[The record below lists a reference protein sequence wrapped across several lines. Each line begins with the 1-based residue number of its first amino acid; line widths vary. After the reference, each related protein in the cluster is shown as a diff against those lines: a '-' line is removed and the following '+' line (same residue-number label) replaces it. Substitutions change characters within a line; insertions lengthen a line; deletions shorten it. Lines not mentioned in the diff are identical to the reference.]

1 MTKKSSSIRKMNSR
15 TISMTIVLSILGLVL
30 APFVWFSFLG
40 TKAFPGQHFVN
51 SLAGV
56 LIGPLYGVLVPLIV
70 GTLRIMLGLGT
81 IFAYPGGIPG
91 VITVGLAYKLT
102 KKSNNPLIKYSCAF
116 AEPVGTVLI
125 GGTLS
130 LLIIAPLMNIEPQ
143 LAILRQHGLLAG
155 LVIFWAGWAVSSVP
169 GSVIAYLTLIM
180 LSKAL
185 PQYFK

>member
-1 MTKKSSSIRKMNSR
+1 MI
-15 TISMTIVLSILGLVL
+15 IVLSILGIVL

-56 LIGPLYGVLVPLIV
+56 LVGPLYGILVPIIV
-70 GTLRIMLGLGT
+70 GTVRIMLGLGT

-102 KKSNNPLIKYSCAF
+102 KKSKNPLIKYSCAF
-116 AEPVGTVLI
+116 AEPVGTILI

-130 LLIIAPLMNIEPQ
+130 LLIVAPLMGIESQ

-155 LVIFWAGWAVSSVP
+155 LVVFWAGWAASSVP
-169 GSVIAYLTLIM
+169 GSIIGYFTLII

-185 PQYFK
+185 PQYFKG